1 MVKEK
6 PKKEKPKLVNL
17 TVKIPSDV
25 KSRYK
30 TKLAAVD
37 ETMQNHVLLMILH
50 YLKHGDFKA
59 AAAN

>member
-1 MVKEK
+1 MV
-6 PKKEKPKLVNL
+6 KEKPKLVNL

>member
-1 MVKEK
+1 M
-6 PKKEKPKLVNL
+6 KKEKEKLKLVNL

-30 TKLAAVD
+30 TQLAAID
-37 ETMQNHVLLMILH
+37 ETMQNHILLMILH

>member
-1 MVKEK
+1 MKKE
-6 PKKEKPKLVNL
+6 KEKPKLVNL

-30 TKLAAVD
+30 TQLAAID
-37 ETMQNHVLLMILH
+37 ETMQNHILLMILH

>member
-1 MVKEK
+1 MKKE
-6 PKKEKPKLVNL
+6 KEKPKLVNL

-30 TKLAAVD
+30 TQLAAID